1 MNVIEPQKRE
11 NQSESLIV
19 HHLKMKYK
27 FLFVNQP
34 TTVHKGNTAPKFELM
49 YMTVALSF
57 IKGLM

>member
-1 MNVIEPQKRE
+1 
-11 NQSESLIV
+11 
-19 HHLKMKYK
+19 MKYK

-49 YMTVALSF
+49 YMTAALSF